1 MKEEM
6 LKALKCLY
14 LAVQED
20 IANDVETK
28 VMNYVK
34 HLEERCE
41 GFATNL
47 YRVRKERNELR
58 KEIEDDNTELDTAWS
73 KVVEYTEAAEKIK
86 GLIDIQKQNGNYNC
100 NEFMYGMLIGLET
113 AYYSLLGEEAK
124 FTDHPEKWL
133 KDGIPKDFVP
143 TVAEG
148 CQHWRCHIVQN
159 EAGDRDLICSDC
171 DAFIEK
177 LDTSP

>member
-1 MKEEM
+1 MPVFNMKEEM

-20 IANDVETK
+20 IAKDVETK

-58 KEIEDDNTELDTAWS
+58 KEIEDDNAELDTAWL
-73 KVVEYTEAAEKIK
+73 KVVEYTEAAQKIK
-86 GLIDIQKQNGNYNC
+86 GLIDIQKQNGNYNYD
-100 NEFMYGMLIGLET
+100 EYMYGMLIGLEC
-113 AYYSLLGEEAK
+113 AYYTVLEEEAK
-124 FTDHPEKWL
+124 FTEQPKKWL

-143 TVAEG
+143 EVAEG
-148 CQHWRCHIVQN
+148 
-159 EAGDRDLICSDC
+159 S
-171 DAFIEK
+171 
-177 LDTSP
+177 LDTSS